1 MAGSPSSGNASLG
14 VSAKVTLGIGICVVG
29 IAIVTPPLSR
39 YLKRREQAS
48 DAEYN
53 NAVGADREAAEA
65 RAKRDAARKGLNVIP
80 GLGDILLGKG

>member
-1 MAGSPSSGNASLG
+1 MLNAP
-14 VSAKVTLGIGICVVG
+14 AKIVLAVGICVVVV
-29 IAIVTPPLSR
+29 AAAAPTVTR

-53 NAVGADREAAEA
+53 QAVGDQRAAAEA
-65 RAKRDAARKGLNVIP
+65 KAKRDAARKGLNIIP

>member
-1 MAGSPSSGNASLG
+1 MNAS
-14 VSAKVTLGIGICVVG
+14 AKAVLAIGICVVVV
-29 IAIVTPPLSR
+29 AAAAPSVTR

-53 NAVGADREAAEA
+53 QAVGDQRAAAEA
-65 RAKRDAARKGLNVIP
+65 KARRDAARKGLNVIP